1 MVSQCQEGNNL
12 QNTFQYTGR
21 AFLGIQDNYSKN
33 LTTIKGEES
42 YANGIVKYYHQLKEL
57 LKMQSFKIH

>member
-33 LTTIKGEES
+33 LTAINGEES

-57 LKMQSFKIH
+57 LKIQSF